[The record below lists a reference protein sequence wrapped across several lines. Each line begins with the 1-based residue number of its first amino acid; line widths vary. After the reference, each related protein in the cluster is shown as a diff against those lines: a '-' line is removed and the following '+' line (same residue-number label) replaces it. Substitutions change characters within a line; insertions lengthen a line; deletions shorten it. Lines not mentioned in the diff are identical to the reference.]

1 MATGPHVAMI
11 PMMEISDE
19 FQPEGR
25 FASPSA
31 NIPLRQ
37 RFWRKD
43 RINGDRLGRPE
54 SALGGERRH
63 HSMRHA
69 EARGGRCRREPPP
82 SEKMCENKRIRDN
95 ASHGAVPESSA
106 AAISVTHFRRYCDRQ
121 KSEIQSWWNLK
132 RKTY

>member
-69 EARGGRCRREPPP
+69 GADVEESRRRVRKCVKTRGYGTTPVMALFQRARQRQFQSLISEDIATAKKAKYRAGG
-82 SEKMCENKRIRDN
+82 I
-95 ASHGAVPESSA
+95 
-106 AAISVTHFRRYCDRQ
+106 
-121 KSEIQSWWNLK
+121 
-132 RKTY
+132 